1 MCIRDRYGTGFRL
14 NPKTD
19 ELYTFLYHE
28 FQDPTHML
36 ARINNKGE
44 VVQEYSMIV
53 NYWFPAI
60 PVFPDNA
67 APVVSSGFPSSIVLT
82 EEKPV
87 YKLALGNMVTDE
99 DNMDAAIVKSVSS
112 VTPSSP
118 INAIVRNDSL
128 IISTTSDIKEYQKA
142 TITVRFNSNGKIVT
156 KNMVVTTEEA
166 PTSIE
171 EVSQPTLKIYPNPAV
186 NSIQINIDTPAKI
199 EIYTSRG
206 TMVRKST
213 INPGESINV
222 SDLSQGLYFIR
233 IITGGKTESLR
244 MIKK

>member
-1 MCIRDRYGTGFRL
+1 M
-14 NPKTD
+14 
-19 ELYTFLYHE
+19 
-28 FQDPTHML
+28 
-36 ARINNKGE
+36 
-44 VVQEYSMIV
+44 
-53 NYWFPAI
+53 
-60 PVFPDNA
+60 
-67 APVVSSGFPSSIVLT
+67 
-82 EEKPV
+82 

>member
-1 MCIRDRYGTGFRL
+1 
-14 NPKTD
+14 
-19 ELYTFLYHE
+19 
-28 FQDPTHML
+28 ML

-67 APVVSSGFPSSIVLT
+67 APVISSDFPSSIVLT

-128 IISTTSDIKEYQKA
+128 IISTTSDIKEHG
-142 TITVRFNSNGKIVT
+142 RNN
-156 KNMVVTTEEA
+156 
-166 PTSIE
+166 
-171 EVSQPTLKIYPNPAV
+171 
-186 NSIQINIDTPAKI
+186 
-199 EIYTSRG
+199 R
-206 TMVRKST
+206 RST
-213 INPGESINV
+213 DKHRRAIAADLENLSEPG
-222 SDLSQGLYFIR
+222 G
-233 IITGGKTESLR
+233 
-244 MIKK
+244 

>member
-1 MCIRDRYGTGFRL
+1 
-14 NPKTD
+14 
-19 ELYTFLYHE
+19 
-28 FQDPTHML
+28 ML

-67 APVVSSGFPSSIVLT
+67 APVISSDFPSSIVLT

-128 IISTTSDIKEYQKA
+128 IISTTSDIKEYQEA

-166 PTSIE
+166 PTKHRRAIAADLENLSE
-171 EVSQPTLKIYPNPAV
+171 
-186 NSIQINIDTPAKI
+186 
-199 EIYTSRG
+199 
-206 TMVRKST
+206 
-213 INPGESINV
+213 PG
-222 SDLSQGLYFIR
+222 G
-233 IITGGKTESLR
+233 
-244 MIKK
+244 

>member
-1 MCIRDRYGTGFRL
+1 
-14 NPKTD
+14 
-19 ELYTFLYHE
+19 
-28 FQDPTHML
+28 
-36 ARINNKGE
+36 
-44 VVQEYSMIV
+44 
-53 NYWFPAI
+53 
-60 PVFPDNA
+60 
-67 APVVSSGFPSSIVLT
+67 
-82 EEKPV
+82 
-87 YKLALGNMVTDE
+87 
-99 DNMDAAIVKSVSS
+99 
-112 VTPSSP
+112 
-118 INAIVRNDSL
+118 
-128 IISTTSDIKEYQKA
+128 
-142 TITVRFNSNGKIVT
+142 
-156 KNMVVTTEEA
+156 MVVTTEEA